1 MKFVLAPDK
10 FKGSLSGN
18 EFCEVAEVAIRKLFP
33 NAIVVKKPLA
43 DGGDGTMEVVRDYLN
58 AKEISLAVSGPLF
71 QKVTASY
78 LYSERRKVAFI
89 EMSEASGY
97 RLLQAPELNCKNTT
111 TLGTGELILDAL
123 NRGAKEM
130 VLGIGGSATN
140 DAGMGMAHALGYRFL
155 DDTGQVLQPIGKHL
169 SSVASIDTSKI
180 DDRLKE
186 LRVKV
191 ACDVTNPFYGPDGAA
206 YVYAPQKGASEE
218 EVAFLDSGLQHFS
231 TVLEHT
237 FDFKVQSVPGAGA
250 AGGLGGGAIAFLNA
264 SLDSGIAIIKEIA
277 QFDEAIKDAHWII
290 TGEGKLDHQT
300 LSGKTIAGVLE
311 SAKNHQKDVAA
322 FCGVVELTLE
332 EQEAFGLTYCTSI
345 LRAFQTLEEAKKSS
359 AENLEFA
366 IFNFCK
372 VLKKDMTLL

>member
-97 RLLQAPELNCKNTT
+97 RLLQAPELNCMNTT

-123 NRGAKEM
+123 NRGAKEL

-140 DAGMGMAHALGYRFL
+140 DAGMGMAHALGYR
-155 DDTGQVLQPIGKHL
+155 IIC
-169 SSVASIDTSKI
+169 SASANT
-180 DDRLKE
+180 
-186 LRVKV
+186 
-191 ACDVTNPFYGPDGAA
+191 
-206 YVYAPQKGASEE
+206 
-218 EVAFLDSGLQHFS
+218 
-231 TVLEHT
+231 
-237 FDFKVQSVPGAGA
+237 
-250 AGGLGGGAIAFLNA
+250 
-264 SLDSGIAIIKEIA
+264 
-277 QFDEAIKDAHWII
+277 
-290 TGEGKLDHQT
+290 
-300 LSGKTIAGVLE
+300 
-311 SAKNHQKDVAA
+311 
-322 FCGVVELTLE
+322 
-332 EQEAFGLTYCTSI
+332 
-345 LRAFQTLEEAKKSS
+345 
-359 AENLEFA
+359 
-366 IFNFCK
+366 
-372 VLKKDMTLL
+372 